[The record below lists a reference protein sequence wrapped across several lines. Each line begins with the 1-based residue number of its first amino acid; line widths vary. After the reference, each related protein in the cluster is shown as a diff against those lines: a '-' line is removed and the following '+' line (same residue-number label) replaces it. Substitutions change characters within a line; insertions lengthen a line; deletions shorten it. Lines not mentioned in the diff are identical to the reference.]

1 MDLIVG
7 TRRITPAAI
16 QRIDGGVE
24 AILKGEALLSVL
36 DAGFRGLGTIEVMG
50 AGLDRRPMD
59 VAAIEMTGGDTRVT
73 LLCAGPARALV

>member
-7 TRRITPAAI
+7 TRRITPSAI
-16 QRIDGGVE
+16 ERIDGGVE
-24 AILKGEALLSVL
+24 ATLRGEALIRVL
-36 DAGFRGLGTIEVMG
+36 DAGFRGLGTIEVLG

-59 VAAIEMTGGDTRVT
+59 VAAVEMTGGETRVT